1 VPGTDGLANPISADD
16 LVAGAARHHG
26 PQEWSG
32 ELVGLALQRGSIG
45 NVTCVVAAS
54 S

>member
-1 VPGTDGLANPISADD
+1 VLGTDGLANPISADD

-26 PQEWSG
+26 PQGWSG
-32 ELVGLALQRGSIG
+32 ELVGLTLRRGSDD